1 MPLLEIVGKPRP
13 LNPDTKL
20 SVVAFQNNWPVHRFD
35 DEQRPKATNIIRT
48 GLAMGSL
55 FPAVMSGAFSGLY
68 NLSWKDGINS
78 MTATIGDL
86 GAALV
91 GIRLVI
97 KGEENL
103 WKHRPAVFV
112 FNHQSQVDF
121 FIAAKLLRK
130 DILGVAKKELETG
143 LYGFM
148 MKMAGVVFVDRAD
161 SEKAIES
168 LKPIVDA
175 LQGGMS
181 LAIFPEGT
189 RSYDYKLGRFKKGP
203 FHIAMQAGVPIVP
216 IVIRNAHDVMP
227 RGATFVRPS
236 AVDIVVLPPVS
247 TQNWKIENIDEHVQ
261 DIRQLYLDELGQV
274 EEKAP

>member
-1 MPLLEIVGKPRP
+1 
-13 LNPDTKL
+13 
-20 SVVAFQNNWPVHRFD
+20 
-35 DEQRPKATNIIRT
+35 
-48 GLAMGSL
+48 
-55 FPAVMSGAFSGLY
+55 
-68 NLSWKDGINS
+68 
-78 MTATIGDL
+78 
-86 GAALV
+86 
-91 GIRLVI
+91 
-97 KGEENL
+97 
-103 WKHRPAVFV
+103 
-112 FNHQSQVDF
+112 
-121 FIAAKLLRK
+121 
-130 DILGVAKKELETG
+130 
-143 LYGFM
+143 
-148 MKMAGVVFVDRAD
+148 MAGVVFVDRAD